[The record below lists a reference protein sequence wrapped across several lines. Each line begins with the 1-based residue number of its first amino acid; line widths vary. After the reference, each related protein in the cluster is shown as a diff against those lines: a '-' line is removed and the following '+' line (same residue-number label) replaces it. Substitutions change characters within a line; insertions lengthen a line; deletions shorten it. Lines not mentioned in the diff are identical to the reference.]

1 METVVAKAE
10 IARASGIRIASNRK
24 RLFWGCDGEQ
34 KKKKKRIVDGMARW
48 EWKGNYLLLLPK
60 PRYIV

>member
-10 IARASGIRIASNRK
+10 IARASGIRIAS
-24 RLFWGCDGEQ
+24 GCFGDAMGN
-34 KKKKKRIVDGMARW
+34 KKKKRIVDGMARW

-60 PRYIV
+60 PRCIV